1 MEMVCERKNKKAEW
15 EGGEKDSA
23 RQGREGQGFGRE
35 GGRFETN
42 GGGRERR
49 KKKKPRDVS
58 RRKGDE
64 PFATFARPRWISKN
78 KTLAVRWDLG

>member
-1 MEMVCERKNKKAEW
+1 LVVRADVSRQT
-15 EGGEKDSA
+15 EGAANGE
-23 RQGREGQGFGRE
+23 
-35 GGRFETN
+35 
-42 GGGRERR
+42 

>member
-1 MEMVCERKNKKAEW
+1 MVVRADVSRQT
-15 EGGEKDSA
+15 EGAANGE
-23 RQGREGQGFGRE
+23 
-35 GGRFETN
+35 
-42 GGGRERR
+42 